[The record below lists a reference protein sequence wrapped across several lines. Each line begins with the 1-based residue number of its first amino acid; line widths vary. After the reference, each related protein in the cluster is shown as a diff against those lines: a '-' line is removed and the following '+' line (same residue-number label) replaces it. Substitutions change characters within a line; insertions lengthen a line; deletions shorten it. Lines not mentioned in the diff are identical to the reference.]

1 MSEEPESP
9 PMPPEA
15 RGPASPGIED
25 ATPQSQRPRGGR
37 GRGRSAYATRDLTIG
52 SIPRTLLFL
61 AWPATVNGSLRVVDQ
76 LADLVWAGFFGSL
89 AIAGLGVAQQWSGM
103 AVTARQGMDM
113 GMRAMVSRAMGT
125 GDTRLAEHVVFQ
137 AATLT
142 LVYAGLMVLV
152 GLFLTEFLLGLLGVS
167 DAVIAEGTMYMRI
180 HLIGQGVMSF
190 QMLANHALSAAGDT
204 LTPVRAIAVGR
215 IIHLI
220 LSPVL
225 MFGLVGMPQM
235 GLAGAAVG
243 TVVAHAVSVA
253 ILLSILFRGTSRL
266 HLRLGDYRFDGPL
279 VQRLLKIGWPASITG
294 MERSLA
300 QLFLIRLVAPFGDI
314 AVAAFTVTRRV
325 EMFAQMG
332 SHGLGMA
339 SGVLVG
345 QNLGAGKPERA
356 KQTIRWAATYVAL
369 MNAALSGLIIAFP
382 VIFLSLFSRDQEFLA
397 VARTWLIIAAAG
409 YVGLALGQV
418 FQQSFQTAGD
428 TLAVMLITLGTMWGL
443 ELPLAWYLTRST
455 EVGQLGV
462 AWAMLA
468 TMLVRPLI
476 YVPYYYWGRWM
487 RVRVFDEPEPAWS
500 GGASSRHDV
509 APH

>member
-1 MSEEPESP
+1 MGDEREDPAVPTEPLRTAPAGREVDP
-9 PMPPEA
+9 A
-15 RGPASPGIED
+15 RRQDPSG
-25 ATPQSQRPRGGR
+25 RRGGR
-37 GRGRSAYATRDLTIG
+37 RSAYATRDLTTG
-52 SIPRTLLFL
+52 SIPRNLLFL
-61 AWPATVNGSLRVVDQ
+61 AWPATVNGSLRMVDQ

-103 AVTARQGMDM
+103 AVTARQGMDT
-113 GMRAMVSRAMGT
+113 GMRVMVSRAMGT

-137 AATLT
+137 AATIG
-142 LVYAGLMVLV
+142 LVYAAVMVLIGV
-152 GLFLTEFLLGLLGVS
+152 FLTEFLLGLLGVS
-167 DAVIAEGTMYMRI
+167 DAVVAEGAMYMRI
-180 HLIGQGVMSF
+180 HLMGQGVMSF

-215 IIHLI
+215 VIHLI

-243 TVVAHAVSVA
+243 TIIAHSVSIA
-253 ILLSILFRGTSRL
+253 ILWSILFRGTSRL
-266 HLRLGDYRFDGPL
+266 HLRLSDYRFDGPM
-279 VQRLLKIGWPASITG
+279 VRHLLKIGWPASITG

-325 EMFAQMG
+325 EMFGQMG
-332 SHGLGMA
+332 AHGLGMA
-339 SGVLVG
+339 AGVLVG

-369 MNAALSGLIIAFP
+369 INAVLSGLMIAFP
-382 VIFLSLFSRDQEFLA
+382 IVFLSLFSRDQEFLA
-397 VARTWLIIAAAG
+397 VARPWLIIAAAG

-418 FQQSFQTAGD
+418 FQQSFQTAGA

-443 ELPLAWYLTRST
+443 ELPLAWYLTRSAG
-455 EVGQLGV
+455 VGQLGV

-468 TMLVRPLI
+468 VMLVRPLI
-476 YVPYYYWGRWM
+476 YIPYYHWGHWM
-487 RVRVFDEPEPAWS
+487 RVRVFDEPKPAQE
-500 GGASSRHDV
+500 
-509 APH
+509 

>member
-1 MSEEPESP
+1 MSGTLAPMADESKNP
-9 PMPPEA
+9 SVPPEPPPSA
-15 RGPASPGIED
+15 SAEPGVDPSRTEGPSG
-25 ATPQSQRPRGGR
+25 TRGGR
-37 GRGRSAYATRDLTIG
+37 RSAYATRDLTTG

-61 AWPATVNGSLRVVDQ
+61 AWPATVNGSLRMVDQ

-103 AVTARQGMDM
+103 ALTARMGMDM

-137 AATLT
+137 TATLA
-142 LVYAGLMVLV
+142 LVYAGLMVLIGV
-152 GLFLTEFLLGLLGVS
+152 FLTEFLLGLLGVS
-167 DAVIAEGTMYMRI
+167 DAVVAEGTLYMRI
-180 HLIGQGVMSF
+180 HLMGQGVMSF
-190 QMLANHALSAAGDT
+190 QMLANRALSAAGDT
-204 LTPVRAIAVGR
+204 LSPVRAIVVGR
-215 IIHLI
+215 IIHLV

-243 TVVAHAVSVA
+243 TIIAHSVSVA

-266 HLRLGDYRFDGPL
+266 HLRLRNYRFDGPMMK
-279 VQRLLKIGWPASITG
+279 QLLKIGWPASITG

-314 AVAAFTVTRRV
+314 AVAAFTITRRV
-325 EMFAQMG
+325 EMFGQMG
-332 SHGLGMA
+332 AHGLGMA

-356 KQTIRWAATYVAL
+356 KRTIRWAAIYVAFIS
-369 MNAALSGLIIAFP
+369 AILSGLMIAFP

-397 VARTWLIIAAAG
+397 VARMWLIITAAG
-409 YVGLALGQV
+409 YVGLALSQV

-428 TLAVMLITLGTMWGL
+428 TFAVMLITLGTMWGL
-443 ELPLAWYLTRST
+443 ELPLAWYLTRSA

-468 TMLVRPLI
+468 VMLVRPLL
-476 YVPYYYWGRWM
+476 YVPYYYSGRWM
-487 RVRVFDEPEPAWS
+487 RARVFDEPEPA
-500 GGASSRHDV
+500 RE
-509 APH
+509 